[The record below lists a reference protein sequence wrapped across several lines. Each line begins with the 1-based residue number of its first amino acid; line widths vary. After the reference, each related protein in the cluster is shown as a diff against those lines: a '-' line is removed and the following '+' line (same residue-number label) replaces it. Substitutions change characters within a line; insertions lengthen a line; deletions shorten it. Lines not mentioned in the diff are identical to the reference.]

1 MLYYVVQWSFIF
13 NPCAQFWSWE
23 SCSVINVWCTL
34 TQVCLVLL
42 CALFPFTAPS
52 IAMHRRKTNFR
63 YWATL
68 LSWRWGRFAFWAVVH
83 AVIESLRLEKTCKL
97 VRSILRLTL
106 LSPPLNHFPQPHM
119 HTSLKYLQGR
129 HDVDFWKIQ
138 NKWAGPWQE
147 EKQPLGRVWGV
158 WSLLGMW
165 EVGTESTQKGGRGCD
180 RFALPGNLFT
190 VRLADFLPMIP
201 NSWASC
207 YLAVPVTTKF
217 KIYTP
222 WSSIPSQ
229 VPAIL

>member
-1 MLYYVVQWSFIF
+1 MYDVHLHKFVLFFFVLCFLS
-13 NPCAQFWSWE
+13 P
-23 SCSVINVWCTL
+23 L
-34 TQVCLVLL
+34 PLLL
-42 CALFPFTAPS
+42 CIVVKLTSDTGQHYCHGAG
-52 IAMHRRKTNFR
+52 
-63 YWATL
+63 
-68 LSWRWGRFAFWAVVH
+68 GRFAFWAVVH

-106 LSPPLNHFPQPHM
+106 LSPPLNHFPKPHM

-165 EVGTESTQKGGRGCD
+165 EVGTESTQKGGRACD

-201 NSWASC
+201 DSWASC
-207 YLAVPVTTKF
+207 YWAVPVTTKF